1 MRTAQ
6 PVDAWTAY
14 FAILT
19 EALSATPSPR
29 EFRREVDQRPPK
41 PAAAVVA
48 PALASPIATARPVS
62 RRGFVDRLD
71 HWFWSQRQRSFERQ
85 MAQCKDIYELEA
97 QMRSFERPSGNLFS

>member
-19 EALSATPSPR
+19 EALSASPLPR
-29 EFRREVDQRPPK
+29 EFRGESGQGSPLK
-41 PAAAVVA
+41 AAA
-48 PALASPIATARPVS
+48 SPLSSPTAARQLLH
-62 RRGFVDRLD
+62 RGLIDRLD
-71 HWFWSQRQRSFERQ
+71 HWFWTQRQRSFERQ
-85 MAQCKDIYELEA
+85 LAQCNDIYEVEA

>member
-29 EFRREVDQRPPK
+29 EFRREADQRPWK
-41 PAAAVVA
+41 PSLAPTGPVAASPA
-48 PALASPIATARPVS
+48 PAL
-62 RRGFVDRLD
+62 RRGVMDRLD
-71 HWFWSQRQRSFERQ
+71 HWFWSQRQRSYERQ
-85 MAQCKDIYELEA
+85 LAQCSDIYELEA
-97 QMRSFERPSGNLFS
+97 QMRSLERPSGNLFS

>member
-19 EALSATPSPR
+19 EALSASKSPR
-29 EFRREVDQRPPK
+29 EFRRDVDQRSPT
-41 PAAAVVA
+41 AAVASSSPTVA
-48 PALASPIATARPVS
+48 APQPL
-62 RRGFVDRLD
+62 RRSLIDRLD

-85 MAQCKDIYELEA
+85 LAQCNDIYELEA
-97 QMRSFERPSGNLFS
+97 QMRSFERPSGNLFG